1 MSQQQHTIAPQQH
14 FQNKTFRITHPF
26 HPLHNKKFEIYS
38 IKKPHGESRVYFYNM
53 KSRMVSV
60 PLRWTDIGPP
70 DPFVKIAA
78 GRSFFRADDLIR
90 LYNLI
95 QNIKQAQSHE
105 EEPCNNHV

>member
-1 MSQQQHTIAPQQH
+1 
-14 FQNKTFRITHPF
+14 
-26 HPLHNKKFEIYS
+26 
-38 IKKPHGESRVYFYNM
+38 
-53 KSRMVSV
+53 MVSV
-60 PLRWTDIGPP
+60 PLSWTDIGPP
-70 DPFVKIAA
+70 DPFAKIAA